1 MPVSNRLELSHPG
14 IENKISSKM
23 MDILP
28 MMILFLDTKGNVSF
42 VNKRILELTGY
53 EEKDIS
59 GKQWFDVLVPDHF
72 KSESRSVWDKFISDK
87 IDSIENL
94 EIPLLKRDGTNI
106 FVRWNAVSLAD
117 DGIFKGI
124 IISGE
129 DITQQKLS
137 QWELEESELL
147 FRNVVE
153 FSPSSIA
160 LLDSSYS
167 PIYFNRKFTETFG
180 YTLKDVLEMGK
191 WWEFADTDPNR
202 RKNIFDSWCS
212 NQSSSLDEKSNVYK
226 KECKISCKDG
236 SVKDMKLNFAKITDN
251 KIILLFSNITEMKAA
266 QKAFFLDELRL
277 EALVELNQFTGSTT
291 NDILN
296 FSLEKAVE
304 LTESKVGYIAFID
317 EDNATKSVYSW
328 SEKAMELCGVQN
340 ITTEFNVGEMGLWGE
355 SIRQR
360 RPVITNDYRR
370 EHSFK
375 KGLPEGHVDI
385 RNHLGIPIFYND
397 KIVMIAGVGNKDSD
411 YNSSD
416 IRQITLLMQGTWELI
431 QRKQSEEQIKAYA
444 EELARNNKE
453 LESLDRM
460 KDEFMANITHELKTP
475 LVPIKGYSELLF
487 EGHFGALDEEQI
499 KSVGV
504 ILQNAK
510 RLHKLIDSLLYMQNI
525 HSGNIQYHLDSIN
538 IVNVLDKVI
547 DDLLSMRS
555 KKGPVVNK
563 EYNLSLPF
571 VCGNVTY
578 LEQVFLHI
586 LENALKFTSP
596 EGSITVIVLHEGNEI
611 HVVVKD
617 TGIGIPKDEIQHI
630 FKRFYQMDGSL
641 TRRYGGNG
649 LGLYLCKSIVEAHG
663 GSIWATSEEGKGTE
677 IHVLLPIIEEENI

>member
-1 MPVSNRLELSHPG
+1 MSNSLEVSHSG
-14 IENKISSKM
+14 IESKISSKI
-23 MDILP
+23 MDKLP

-59 GKQWFDVLVPDHF
+59 GKQWFDVLVPDYF
-72 KSESRSVWDKFISDK
+72 KSESRSIWNKFISDK
-87 IDSIENL
+87 IDSIDNL

-106 FVRWNAVSLAD
+106 FVLWNAVSFTD

-137 QWELEESELL
+137 QRKLEESELL

-153 FSPSSIA
+153 FSPLSIA

-167 PIYFNRKFTETFG
+167 PIYFNRKFTKTFG
-180 YTLKDVLEMGK
+180 YTFKDVLEMDK
-191 WWEFADTDPNR
+191 WWEFADPDPKR
-202 RKNIFDSWCS
+202 RKTILDSWCS
-212 NQSSSLDEKSNVYK
+212 NQSSSRDERSNVYK

-236 SVKDMKLNFAKITDN
+236 SVKDIRLYFAKITDD
-251 KIILLFSNITEMKAA
+251 KIILLFKNITEMKAA

-277 EALVELNQFTGSTT
+277 EALVELNQFTGSKTR
-291 NDILN
+291 DIMH

-304 LTESKVGYIAFID
+304 LTESQVGYIAFINED
-317 EDNATKSVYSW
+317 EATASMYGW
-328 SEKAMELCGVQN
+328 SEKAMVLCD
-340 ITTEFNVGEMGLWGE
+340 IEHIKTEFNFDEMGLWGE
-355 SIRQR
+355 SLRQR
-360 RPVITNDYRR
+360 KPIITNDYRR
-370 EHSFK
+370 EYSFK

-385 RNHLGIPIFYND
+385 HNHLGIPIFDNE

-416 IRQITLLMQGTWELI
+416 IRHITLLMRGTWELI
-431 QRKQSEEQIKAYA
+431 QRKESEEQIKAYA
-444 EELARNNKE
+444 EELSRNNKE

-475 LVPIKGYSELLF
+475 LIPIKGYSELLF
-487 EGHFGALDEEQI
+487 EGHLGALDEEQI

-525 HSGNIQYHLDSIN
+525 HSGNIQYHLDSID

-547 DDLLSMRS
+547 DDLLSIRS

-571 VCGNVTY
+571 VCGNVIY
-578 LEQVFLHI
+578 LEQVFSHI

-596 EGSITVIVLHEGNEI
+596 EGLITVIVFHEGNEI

-630 FKRFYQMDGSL
+630 FKRFYQVDGSR

-663 GSIWATSEEGKGTE
+663 GSIWATSEEDKGTE
-677 IHVLLPIIEEENI
+677 IHMLLPTIEEDNI

>member
-1 MPVSNRLELSHPG
+1 MAVSNRLELSHPG
-14 IENKISSKM
+14 IENKISAKM

-28 MMILFLDTKGNVSF
+28 MMILFLDAKGNVSF
-42 VNKRILELTGY
+42 VNKRLLELTGY

-59 GKQWFDVLVPDHF
+59 DKQWFDVLVPDQF
-72 KSESRSVWDKFISDK
+72 KSESRSIWDKFISDE

-94 EIPLLKRDGTNI
+94 EIPLLKRDGTDI
-106 FVRWNAVSLAD
+106 FVRWNAVSFAD

-160 LLDSSYS
+160 LLDSSYI

-180 YTLKDVLEMGK
+180 YTLEDVLEMGK
-191 WWEFADTDPNR
+191 WWEFADSDPHR
-202 RKNIFDSWCS
+202 RKSIFDSWCS
-212 NQSSSLDEKSNVYK
+212 NPSSSWDERSNVHK

-236 SVKDMKLNFAKITDN
+236 SVKDIKLNFAKITDD
-251 KIILLFSNITEMKAA
+251 KIILLFNNITEMKAA

-277 EALVELNQFTGSTT
+277 EALVELNQFTGSMT

-304 LTESKVGYIAFID
+304 LTESKVGYIAFIN
-317 EDNATKSVYSW
+317 EDNATTSVYSW
-328 SEKAMELCGVQN
+328 SEKSMELCKVQN

-360 RPVITNDYRR
+360 RPVITNDYWR

-475 LVPIKGYSELLF
+475 LIPIKGYSELLF
-487 EGHFGALDEEQI
+487 EGHLGALDKDQI

-525 HSGNIQYHLDSIN
+525 YSGNIQYHLDSID

-547 DDLLSMRS
+547 DDLLYMRS
-555 KKGPVVNK
+555 EKGPVVNK
-563 EYNLSLPF
+563 EYILSLPF
-571 VCGNVTY
+571 LCGNVTY
-578 LEQVFLHI
+578 LEQVFSHI
-586 LENALKFTSP
+586 LENALKFTSH
-596 EGSITVIVLHEGNEI
+596 EGSITIIVLQEGNKI
-611 HVVVKD
+611 HVVVRD

-677 IHVLLPIIEEENI
+677 IHVLLPAIKEENI

>member
-1 MPVSNRLELSHPG
+1 MPVSNRLEVPNLA
-14 IENKISSKM
+14 IESKISAKI
-23 MDILP
+23 MDKLP
-28 MMILFLDTKGNVSF
+28 MIILFLDTKGNISF
-42 VNKRILELTGY
+42 VNKKILELTGY
-53 EEKDIS
+53 EEKHIS
-59 GKQWFDVLVPDHF
+59 GKQWFDLLVPDSF
-72 KSESRSVWDKFISDK
+72 KSESRSIWNKFISDE
-87 IDSIENL
+87 IDSIDNL
-94 EIPLLKRDGTNI
+94 EVPLLKRDGSNI
-106 FVRWNAVSLAD
+106 FVLWNAVSFTD
-117 DGIFKGI
+117 NGIFKGI

-137 QWELEESELL
+137 QRELEESELL
-147 FRNVVE
+147 FRNVVQ
-153 FSPSSIA
+153 FSPLSIA

-180 YTLKDVLEMGK
+180 YALEDVLEMDK
-191 WWEFADTDPNR
+191 WWEFADSDSHR
-202 RKNIFDSWCS
+202 RKTIFDSWCS
-212 NQSSSLDEKSNVYK
+212 NQSSSRDERSNVYK

-236 SVKDMKLNFAKITDN
+236 SVKDIKLNFAKITDD
-251 KIILLFSNITEMKAA
+251 KIILLFKDITEMKAA

-277 EALVELNQFTGSTT
+277 EALVELNQFTGSMT

-304 LTESKVGYIAFID
+304 LTESKVGYIAFIN
-317 EDNATKSVYSW
+317 EDKATTSVYSW
-328 SEKAMELCGVQN
+328 SEKAMELCDVQN
-340 ITTEFNVGEMGLWGE
+340 ITTEFNVDEMGLWGE

-360 RPVITNDYRR
+360 KPIITNDYRR
-370 EHSFK
+370 ENSFK

-385 RNHLGIPIFYND
+385 HNHLGIPVFYND

-411 YNSSD
+411 YDSSD

-475 LVPIKGYSELLF
+475 LIPIKGYSELLF
-487 EGHFGALDEEQI
+487 EGHLGALEEEQV

-525 HSGNIQYHLDSIN
+525 HSGNIQYHLDSID

-547 DDLLSMRS
+547 DDQLSMRS
-555 KKGPVVNK
+555 EKGPVVNK
-563 EYNLSLPF
+563 DYILSLPF

-578 LEQVFLHI
+578 LEQVFSHI

-596 EGSITVIVLHEGNEI
+596 EGSITVVVFQGGNEI

-677 IHVLLPIIEEENI
+677 IHVLLPTIKEENI